1 MLQKLTVKNYAIIQ
15 EIDIPFSSSLTIITG
30 ETGAGKSIL
39 LGALSLVLGDRAN
52 TNSLFD
58 KERKCVIEAEFDLQA
73 YNLPSFFE
81 THELDYDDLT
91 IIRREITPS
100 GKSRAFIN
108 DTPVNLTVLRELSAQ
123 LINVHSQHQTLEL
136 NDKTFQL
143 SVLDH
148 LADNGQLLE
157 QYKRKYDHYR
167 QQEKKLQELREQN
180 RKAQQDFDYYQFQL
194 NELDELPWEEL
205 NQEELENELSILNNA
220 EEIKSNL
227 ASVTQLLSNED
238 TSAGNR
244 LREASTLLS
253 DLIHYNRDLED
264 FHQRLESSL
273 IEVEDIASE
282 MERIQDQT
290 DYDPQRAEQLNE
302 RLNELYRLEKKHG
315 VNTVEELRSIR
326 DEIEKKVQQA
336 DTLGE
341 EIERLQEELNAT
353 KEELSELAQKLHTSR
368 QKQVPV
374 LQEKV
379 QKMVADMGMPHAK
392 LEADLEKTEVFGQQG
407 IDQVTYRFAANK
419 GSELQELKKI
429 ASGGELS
436 RLMLSLKSLIAES
449 ASMPT
454 LIFDEID
461 TGISGDIA
469 GKVGNILAR
478 LGQSHQVICITHMP
492 QIAVKGDTHFYVY
505 KETSDEKTNASIR
518 KLEGD
523 ERIKE
528 VAKMLSGDN
537 VSEAALQNARELLL
551 N

>member
-1 MLQKLTVKNYAIIQ
+1 MLQKLTVKNYAIIE
-15 EIDIPFSSSLTIITG
+15 EIDIPFSSSLNIITG

-58 KERKCVIEAEFDLQA
+58 KDRKCVIEAEFDLQF
-73 YNLPSFFE
+73 YSLRSFFD
-81 THELDYDDLT
+81 TYELDYDDLT
-91 IIRREITPS
+91 IIRREIAPS

-108 DTPVNLTVLRELSAQ
+108 DTPVNLNALRELSSQ

-136 NDKTFQL
+136 NDKSFQL

-148 LADNGQLLE
+148 LADNSQLLDHYRE
-157 QYKRKYDHYR
+157 KYNHYR
-167 QQEKKLQELREQN
+167 QQEKKLAELQDQN
-180 RKAQQDFDYYQFQL
+180 RQAQQDFDYYQFQL
-194 NELDELPWEEL
+194 SELDELPWEEL

-227 ASVTQLLSNED
+227 ASATQLLSNED

-244 LREASTLLS
+244 LREASTLLN
-253 DLIHYNRDLED
+253 DLANYNRGLED
-264 FHQRLESSL
+264 LHQRLESSL

-282 MERIQDQT
+282 LERIQDQT

-315 VNTVEELRSIR
+315 VNTVDELRTVREQIAN
-326 DEIEKKVQQA
+326 KVQQA

-341 EIERLQEELNAT
+341 EIDKLQEELNAV
-353 KEELSELAQKLHTSR
+353 KEQLQDIGQKLTASR
-368 QKQVPV
+368 EEQVSV
-374 LQEKV
+374 LEEKV
-379 QKMVADMGMPHAK
+379 QTMVADMGMPHAK
-392 LEADLEKTEVFGQQG
+392 LKADLEQMETFGPQG
-407 IDQVTYRFAANK
+407 VDQVTYRFAANK

-449 ASMPT
+449 AAMPT

-469 GKVGNILAR
+469 GKVGNILSR
-478 LGQSHQVICITHMP
+478 LGQRHQVICITHMP

-505 KETSDEKTNASIR
+505 KETSADKTNAAIK
-518 KLEGD
+518 KLEGE
-523 ERIKE
+523 ERTEE

-537 VSEAALQNARELLL
+537 VSEAALENARELLL
-551 N
+551 H